1 MLKINDTIYQIIN
14 TSLLSFF
21 IVGLFFS
28 NAVLSISTILFF
40 GWVIINK
47 FKEFN
52 FKSNLQI
59 AFLLLFIVY
68 LFGTFWK
75 TDNIIYSFQATISKI
90 SLLGVVLIYQ
100 IKIISNEK
108 KKFLFGLLLF
118 ILITISFY
126 TIFLYLADKNYWNDL
141 YSKGQVLPT
150 FMHHVKFSLL
160 IVLSINILTYINIFN
175 NKLKNIII
183 LYLIIYLHILAV
195 KSGLLILYISVLI
208 YIIQKIYYKKYQYL
222 IIILL
227 PIFGYIFSPNL
238 QNKINYLKYD
248 IQQLHQENVLD
259 YSDARRIISYQIA
272 WKIYRENKL
281 FGVGLTNIKKATEEK
296 YKAIYNYF
304 DASKMMYVH
313 NTYLHILASTGIT
326 GYFLFFLSLIIILK
340 EYWIKNKLL
349 FLLNSLFL
357 IVCFWDALTEQL
369 VSLSIF
375 ILIQILGKQE
385 NLKQCK

>member
-90 SLLGVVLIYQ
+90 SLLGVVLIYP

-160 IVLSINILTYINIFN
+160 IVLSINIFTYINIFN

-326 GYFLFFLSLIIILK
+326 GYILFFLSLIIILK

>member
-90 SLLGVVLIYQ
+90 SLLGVVLIYP

>member
-59 AFLLLFIVY
+59 AFLLIFIVY

-90 SLLGVVLIYQ
+90 SLLGVVLIYP

-175 NKLKNIII
+175 NKFKNIII

-326 GYFLFFLSLIIILK
+326 GYILFFLSLIIILK

>member
-90 SLLGVVLIYQ
+90 SLLGVVLIYP

-175 NKLKNIII
+175 NKFKNIII

-326 GYFLFFLSLIIILK
+326 GYILFFLSLIIILK